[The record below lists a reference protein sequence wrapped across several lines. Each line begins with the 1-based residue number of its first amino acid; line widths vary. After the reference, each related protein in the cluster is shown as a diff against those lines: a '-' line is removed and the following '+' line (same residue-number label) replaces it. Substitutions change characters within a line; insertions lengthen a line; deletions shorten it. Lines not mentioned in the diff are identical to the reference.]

1 MRISG
6 KHAET
11 IVRRPEENLR
21 RGMADSGRRVSN
33 SDMRRIVWGVACAAA
48 LLAPATASAATCPTS
63 SQAATSLIVR
73 FAAVSGAK
81 RAHVLAH
88 SHARVVGRVGRTGMR
103 VLRVKNAARALR
115 QLSRSRAVVWAEP
128 NRRMC
133 VSMTPSDPFYA
144 IFQWDMPVIGMP
156 QAWDITRGDPSV
168 SIGVVDTGVDGT
180 HPDLAPV
187 MWTNPGETGLD
198 ANGADKRTNGV
209 DDDGDGYV
217 DDWKGWDFVASDND
231 PADENGHGTHVS
243 GIADAH
249 GNDAKG
255 IAGVSWNTRLIPVRV
270 MDANGSGT
278 EANIAAG
285 MAYAVAHGARV
296 INASLGGPDPSQAI
310 SDVIAASPQTLF
322 VFAAGNDGSNDD
334 VTPTYP
340 CADSAPNVV
349 CVAASDASDQL
360 TSWSN
365 YGLSTVDL
373 AAPGDGIWSDWP
385 GGGLNVLSGTSMA
398 APHVA
403 GAAAL
408 LFSAN
413 PLLTA
418 AGARAALLQSVDHLP
433 GLAGLVGSGG
443 RLDVAAALAFIGATP
458 GPAAP
463 VATTASATS
472 ITATSATVRGT
483 VDPTG
488 TSAAYHFDYGTTTAY
503 GSSTATATVTGAS
516 QAVSADLAGLTPGT
530 TYHFRVVATGAGGT
544 SVGKDLTFKTITLPV
559 PSVLTRPASAIA
571 VDGAVLNGSVNPQ
584 GYMTSYHFEWGATS
598 TLGASTPET
607 PLDAGTTSELVAAQL
622 TGLAPATKYY
632 FRVVGTSANGSKAG
646 ITSTFT
652 TLGLPVVNTRAAIG
666 IGATSATATAT
677 VDAEGFP
684 TTYHFDYGPT
694 TALGSST
701 SEYSAG
707 SAVGA
712 VTVTAPLT
720 GLAPVSKVYFRVV
733 ATNQFGSDTG
743 ITLSFTTL
751 GAPTVTSSLATGVT
765 ATSATIPGTVNGF
778 GFATTYHVEYGTTSS
793 FGMQTAETAAGSGST
808 SVSVG
813 LTGLAPATTYYY
825 RIVATND
832 YGSTASLTRSFKTKA
847 S

>member
-1 MRISG
+1 
-6 KHAET
+6 
-11 IVRRPEENLR
+11 
-21 RGMADSGRRVSN
+21 MADSGGRVSN
-33 SDMRRIVWGVACAAA
+33 SDMRRFVWGVACAAA
-48 LLAPATASAATCPTS
+48 LLAPATASAATCPAS
-63 SQAATSLIVR
+63 SQAAASQLIVR
-73 FAAVSGAK
+73 FAPVSTAR
-81 RAHVLAH
+81 RAHVLAR
-88 SHARVVGRVGRTGMR
+88 SHARIAARVGRTGMR
-103 VLRVKNAARALR
+103 VLRVKNVGRALR
-115 QLSRSRAVVWAEP
+115 TLRRSHVVRWAEP

-133 VSMTPSDPFYA
+133 ISLTPNDPFYA
-144 IFQWDMPVIGMP
+144 LFQWDMPVIGMP
-156 QAWDITRGDPSV
+156 HAWDITRGDPSV
-168 SIGVVDTGVDGT
+168 TLGVTDTGVDGA

-187 MWTNPGETGLD
+187 MWLNPGETGTD
-198 ANGADKRTNGV
+198 AIGNDRRTNGV

-255 IAGVSWNTRLIPVRV
+255 IAGVSWNTRVLPVRV

-310 SDVIAASPQTLF
+310 TDVIAASPQTLF

-349 CVAASDASDQL
+349 CVAATDASDQL
-360 TSWSN
+360 ASWSN
-365 YGLSTVDL
+365 YGVSTVDL

-385 GGGLNVLSGTSMA
+385 NGGLTALSGTSMA

-418 AGARAALLQSVDHLP
+418 AGARNALLQSVDHLS
-433 GLAGLVGSGG
+433 GLVGLVGSGG

-472 ITATSATVRGT
+472 VTATTATLRGT

-488 TSAAYHFDYGTTTAY
+488 TSADYHFDYGTTTAY
-503 GSSTATATVTGAS
+503 GSSTATVTVTGAS
-516 QAVSADLAGLTPGT
+516 QAVTADLAGLTPGT

-544 SVGKDLTFKTITLPV
+544 SVGKDLTFKTVTLPA
-559 PSVLTRPASAIA
+559 PSVLTRPASAVA
-571 VDGAVLNGSVNPQ
+571 RDGALLNGSVNPQ

-598 TLGASTPET
+598 ALGSSTPET
-607 PLDAGTTSELVAAQL
+607 PLDAGTTSELVSAQL
-622 TGLAPATKYY
+622 TGLAPATRYY
-632 FRVVGTSANGSKAG
+632 FRVVGTSANGTKAG

-652 TLGLPVVNTRAAIG
+652 TLGLPVANTRAATG
-666 IGATSATATAT
+666 IGATTATATAT
-677 VDAEGFP
+677 VDSEGFA

-694 TALGSST
+694 SALGSST
-701 SEYSAG
+701 AEYPAG
-707 SAVGA
+707 STAGA
-712 VTVTAPLT
+712 ITVTAPLT

-778 GFATTYHVEYGTTSS
+778 GFPTTYHVEYGTTSA
-793 FGMQTAETAAGSGST
+793 FGMQTPETAAGSGSAN
-808 SVSVG
+808 VSVPLG
-813 LTGLAPATTYYY
+813 GLAPATTYYY

-832 YGSTASLTRSFKTKA
+832 YGSTASLTRSFKTKT